1 MSSGFPGRPNFE
13 HLKKQAKEKL
23 RELRRTNPA
32 AKLADAQ
39 HAIARQYGFINWAQ
53 LKEVVTASERAREAL
68 DNRIV
73 GEARASVAAPSTSLF
88 ERFTA
93 RAKQAL
99 FFSRFEASG
108 FGQLSIEPEH
118 VLLGVM
124 RARAGL
130 ENRPLANAR
139 MSLDH
144 LRADIV
150 ARTPASPPVGPF
162 VTIPFTDGTK
172 RVIQFAAAEADL
184 LEHQDIGTAHMLLGL
199 LRDDASVASS
209 IMREHGLSLDALRR
223 DVNDLLNEER
233 SG

>member
-1 MSSGFPGRPNFE
+1 MSSDFPSRPNFE

-39 HAIARQYGFINWAQ
+39 HAIAKQYGFLNWAQ
-53 LKEVVTASERAREAL
+53 LKEVVTATERAREAL
-68 DNRIV
+68 ENRV
-73 GEARASVAAPSTSLF
+73 LAGARPAADAPNSLF
-88 ERFTA
+88 ARFTH

-130 ENRPLANAR
+130 ESRVLADAR
-139 MSLDH
+139 LSLDH
-144 LRADIV
+144 LRADIA
-150 ARTPASPPVGPF
+150 ARTPSSEPLGPF

-172 RVIQFAAAEADL
+172 RAIQFAAAEADR
-184 LEHQDIGTAHMLLGL
+184 LEHNDIGTAHMLLGL
-199 LRDDASVASS
+199 LRDEASVASS
-209 IMREHGLSLDALRR
+209 ILRERGLSLDVVRR
-223 DVNDLLNEER
+223 DVSDLLNEE
-233 SG
+233 GT

>member
-1 MSSGFPGRPNFE
+1 MSSDFPSRPNFE

-39 HAIARQYGFINWAQ
+39 HAIAKQYGFLNWAQ
-53 LKEVVTASERAREAL
+53 LKEVVTATERAREAL
-68 DNRIV
+68 ENRV
-73 GEARASVAAPSTSLF
+73 LAGARPAADAPNSLF
-88 ERFTA
+88 ARFTH

-130 ENRPLANAR
+130 ESRVLADAR
-139 MSLDH
+139 LSLDH
-144 LRADIV
+144 LRADIA
-150 ARTPASPPVGPF
+150 ARTPSSEPLGPF

-172 RVIQFAAAEADL
+172 RAIQFAAAEADR
-184 LEHQDIGTAHMLLGL
+184 LEHNDIGTAHMLLGL
-199 LRDDASVASS
+199 LRDEASVASS
-209 IMREHGLSLDALRR
+209 ILRERGLSLDAVRR
-223 DVNDLLNEER
+223 DVNDLLSEET
-233 SG
+233 